1 MTEPCRDPRWLLLI
15 HQIPPKPAYFRVKIW
30 RRLQTMGAVA
40 IKNSVYVAP
49 KTDETQEDFE
59 WLLRE
64 IVKGGGDASICEARF
79 VEGLEDN
86 HVEALFN
93 AAREADYRQI
103 ADEARS
109 VAEGGLSGDRRLR
122 AEAEVGRLR
131 RRLTAVAGTD
141 FFGAPGREIAEGLVS
156 DLERQAHP
164 RSAAESRAT
173 RLAELRGR
181 TWVTRKGVHIDRI
194 ASAWLVSRFVDPD
207 VRFKFVPSR
216 GYHPAPGEMRFDM
229 FEAEFTHD
237 GDLCTFEVLLA
248 RLGME
253 DPALRPIAE
262 IVHDIDLKDAKFARP
277 EAVGIEYLVAGIAMA
292 HREDE
297 ERLALGAAVFDGLYE
312 YFRRKRA

>member
-1 MTEPCRDPRWLLLI
+1 LLI

-79 VEGLEDN
+79 VEGLEDD
-86 HVEALFN
+86 HVEGIFN

-141 FFGAPGREIAEGLVS
+141 FFGAP
-156 DLERQAHP
+156 
-164 RSAAESRAT
+164 
-173 RLAELRGR
+173 
-181 TWVTRKGVHIDRI
+181 
-194 ASAWLVSRFVDPD
+194 
-207 VRFKFVPSR
+207 
-216 GYHPAPGEMRFDM
+216 
-229 FEAEFTHD
+229 
-237 GDLCTFEVLLA
+237 
-248 RLGME
+248 
-253 DPALRPIAE
+253 
-262 IVHDIDLKDAKFARP
+262 
-277 EAVGIEYLVAGIAMA
+277 
-292 HREDE
+292 
-297 ERLALGAAVFDGLYE
+297 
-312 YFRRKRA
+312 